1 MSRDFDLVVAGE
13 LNPDLILSSP
23 DLEPRFGQVET
34 LVEDASLT
42 IGSSSAIFAC
52 GAARLGMRVAFVGV
66 IGRDV
71 FGNYMLESLKGR
83 GIDVSNVIIDDNQ
96 PTGLSIILNRLTDR
110 AILTYPGAIP
120 ALKGEQVSDTLL
132 SRTRHLHVA
141 SYFLQTALQ
150 PGLPDLFR
158 RARRWGVSVS
168 LDTNWDPAEQWRG
181 IQELLPLI
189 DVFLPNQAEALSIT
203 HAPTLE
209 QAARDLATQ
218 VNVLAVKMGREGGLA
233 YQNDR
238 LARASAFSVEVVDTV
253 GAGDSFDAGFI
264 YGYLMGW
271 DLERCLKLGVACGSL
286 STRGRGGTEKQPTL
300 AEAMQI
306 PGMVLPIHSN

>member
-286 STRGRGGTEKQPTL
+286 STRGRGGAEKQPTL

-306 PGMVLPIHSN
+306 PGMV